1 MNHGKAQTL
10 SGSDDDGA
18 QDPAIRNL
26 KIVLLLTLVITVA
39 ILIYGTVVT
48 YREAPPMPA
57 QFTDIQGQVL
67 MTRPDIVSGKAAFQE
82 ADLMDYGSLYGMGS
96 YFGEDYTA
104 EFLHA
109 LGHQTERALARARY
123 GKPLRSLAIGERATV
138 RARMRHE
145 LQGLA
150 LTKNQVV
157 LRPAVAQAFQYIQA
171 QAVQELLHNHF
182 AHGWTKPGDM
192 GPAKARRL
200 ADFLLYS
207 AMTTI
212 ARRPGQ
218 TFSYT
223 NNWPYAPT
231 EGNTPTPA
239 TFLWTWVSFAW
250 VMFATGAVIYLFY
263 RYIHTE
269 DRSPRTVLIPGF
281 PPLTHSQRKTGK
293 YFATVAA
300 LFLVQIAA
308 GTLMAH
314 DYAERADFYG
324 LTLNAILP
332 FAFLRS
338 VHIQLP
344 ILWIGLAWMGAGL
357 FVAPLIGGGEP
368 KGQGRLVDLLYIAT
382 VAIVVG
388 GLFGDYAGIKG
399 WFTHGS
405 WFWFGNQGLSYL
417 ELGRA
422 YQIGLFIGL
431 SLWSLLV
438 GRAMWPALKARKGF
452 LSVEHILFYS
462 TVNIALLYVF
472 GMIPVTSIAS
482 SFTITDFWRW
492 WVVHLWVEQAFELF
506 VVAVTGYFLMALGL
520 VSRRATLIAI
530 LFETILVFLGG
541 DDGIG
546 HHMYWVGDP
555 GMWLSVGS
563 LFSYVEVLPLI
574 LLVIEALIEQR
585 ALIRAQKGFPH
596 ALAYKYVIGSAFWN
610 FVGAGV
616 FGGGLINAPLVNYYE
631 HGTFL
636 TLAHAHTALFGAFGL
651 IAIGLMYFA
660 LRYINRDAVW
670 NETLGTTAF
679 WLFNAGMGLWL
690 TLNFWPIGFRQLAAV
705 YEHGY
710 AYARS
715 LQFYAGTTTY
725 QWLRMPG
732 DIVFSAGAVLLAIDI
747 LKKLKVLYGRSATL
761 PAGGTLAPA
770 ARRRYE

>member
-1 MNHGKAQTL
+1 MRSSQTL
-10 SGSDDDGA
+10 SGSGDDGTH
-18 QDPAIRNL
+18 DVVIRNL
-26 KIVLLLTLVITVA
+26 KIVLLLTLVVTVG
-39 ILIYGTVVT
+39 ILIYGTFVT
-48 YREAPPMPA
+48 YRKVPPLPGR
-57 QFTDIQGQVL
+57 FLDPQGQVF
-67 MTRPDIVSGKAAFQE
+67 MTRHDVVAGKAAFQE
-82 ADLMDYGSLYGMGS
+82 ADLMDYGSIYGMGS

-104 EFLHA
+104 QFLHA
-109 LGHQTERALARARY
+109 LGRHTEQALARARY
-123 GKPLRSLAIGERATV
+123 GKGLRALTLGQRYTV
-138 RARMRHE
+138 RAKMRE
-145 LQGLA
+145 DLQGIALRDAQVTLPAALA
-150 LTKNQVV
+150 
-157 LRPAVAQAFQYIQA
+157 RAVRQIRAR
-171 QAVQELLHNHF
+171 AVGELLHNHF
-182 AHGWTKPGDM
+182 AHGWTRPGGFDH
-192 GPAKARRL
+192 AKAQHL
-200 ADFLLYS
+200 ADFLIYS
-207 AMTTI
+207 AMTTV

-231 EGNTPTPA
+231 EGNTPTTP
-239 TFLWTWVSFAW
+239 TFIWTWISFAW

-269 DRSPRTVLIPGF
+269 DRSPREVLIAGF
-281 PPLTHSQRKTGK
+281 PPLTESQRKTGK
-293 YFATVAA
+293 YFVTVAA

-314 DYAERADFYG
+314 DYAERANFYG
-324 LTLNAILP
+324 LSLDQVLP

-344 ILWIGLAWMGAGL
+344 ILWIGLAWIGAGL
-357 FVAPLIGGGEP
+357 FIGPMIGGGEP
-368 KGQGRLVDLLYIAT
+368 KGQGRLVDLLYVAT

-422 YQIGLFIGL
+422 YQMGLFAGL
-431 SLWSLLV
+431 SFWSVLV

-520 VSRRATLIAI
+520 VSRRTTLIAV

-541 DDGIG
+541 DDGVG
-546 HHMYWVGDP
+546 HHLYWVGDP

-563 LFSYVEVLPLI
+563 LFSYIEVLPLV

-585 ALIRAQKGFPH
+585 DLIRSQKDFPH

-651 IAIGLMYFA
+651 IAIGLVYFS
-660 LRYINRDAVW
+660 LRYMNGEGPWD
-670 NETLGTTAF
+670 ETMGATAF
-679 WLFNAGMGLWL
+679 WLFNAGMALWL

-715 LQFYAGTTTY
+715 LSFYNTTTTY

-732 DIVFSAGAVLLAIDI
+732 DIVFSAGALLLAVDI
-747 LKKLKVLYGRSATL
+747 VRKLKVLWGRQSPAA
-761 PAGGTLAPA
+761 AGGRLTPAP
-770 ARRRYE
+770 RRSL

>member
-1 MNHGKAQTL
+1 MKVSQTVTGKE
-10 SGSDDDGA
+10 DDGTS
-18 QDPAIRNL
+18 DTVVRNL
-26 KIVLLLTLVITVA
+26 KLALLLTIVVTVA
-39 ILIYGTVVT
+39 ILVYGTFIT
-48 YREAPPMPA
+48 YSQAPPMPGR
-57 QFTDIQGQVL
+57 FLDTSGQVL
-67 MTRPDIVSGKAAFQE
+67 MTRQDIVAGKAAFQE
-82 ADLMDYGSLYGMGS
+82 ADLMDYGSIYGMGS
-96 YFGEDYTA
+96 YYGKDYTA
-104 EFLHA
+104 AFLHA
-109 LGHQTERALARARY
+109 LGQRTQQALAKSRYGTSLRALTPGRRFDV
-123 GKPLRSLAIGERATV
+123 RSA
-138 RARMRHE
+138 MRSA
-145 LQGLA
+145 LQGLP
-150 LTKNQVV
+150 LQKPLVV
-157 LRPAVAQAFQYIQA
+157 LSPEVSQAVRAIRAHAVA
-171 QAVQELLHNHF
+171 ELLHNHF
-182 AHGWTKPGDM
+182 AHGWTKPG
-192 GPAKARRL
+192 GFTQTKARHL
-200 ADFLLYS
+200 ADFLIYS

-231 EGNTPTPA
+231 EGNNPTTPT
-239 TFLWTWVSFAW
+239 FIWTWISFAW

-269 DRSPRTVLIPGF
+269 DRSSREVLIQGF
-281 PPLTHSQRKTGK
+281 PALTESQRKTGK
-293 YFATVAA
+293 YFLTVAA
-300 LFLVQIAA
+300 LFLAQIAA

-314 DYAERADFYG
+314 DYAERANFYG
-324 LTLNAILP
+324 LSLNSILP

-338 VHIQLP
+338 AHIQLP
-344 ILWIGLAWMGAGL
+344 ILWIGLAWIGAGL
-357 FVAPLIGGGEP
+357 FIAPMIGGGEP
-368 KGQGRLVDLLYIAT
+368 KGQGRLVDLLYVAT
-382 VAIVVG
+382 VTVVVG
-388 GLFGDYAGIKG
+388 GLIGDYAGIKG

-431 SLWSLLV
+431 SLWSALV

-472 GMIPVTSIAS
+472 GMIPVTQIAS

-520 VSRRATLIAI
+520 VSRRTTLIAV

-563 LFSYVEVLPLI
+563 LFSYIEVLPLI

-585 ALIRAQKGFPH
+585 NLIRAQKDFPH

-610 FVGAGV
+610 FLGAGV
-616 FGGGLINAPLVNYYE
+616 FGGGLVNAPLVNYYE

-651 IAIGLMYFA
+651 IAIGLVYFS
-660 LRYINRDAVW
+660 LRYINGKNAWSD
-670 NETLGTTAF
+670 TLGVTAF
-679 WLFNAGMGLWL
+679 WLFNAGMVLWL
-690 TLNFWPIGFRQLAAV
+690 TLNFWPIGFRQLSAV

-715 LQFYAGTTTY
+715 LSFYNTTTVY

-732 DIVFSAGAVLLAIDI
+732 DIVFSAGALLLSIDI
-747 LKKLKVLYGRSATL
+747 VIKLKVLWGRKSAV
-761 PAGGTLAPA
+761 AGDAKLTPA
-770 ARRRYE
+770 ARRSL

>member
-1 MNHGKAQTL
+1 MRASQAI
-10 SGSDDDGA
+10 SGGADGTP
-18 QDPAIRNL
+18 DVIVRNL
-26 KIVLLLTLVITVA
+26 KIALLLTLVVTVG
-39 ILIYGTVVT
+39 ILIYGTFVT
-48 YREAPPMPA
+48 YSQAPPLPG
-57 QFTDIQGQVL
+57 QFLTREGRVV
-67 MTRPDIVSGKAAFQE
+67 MTRQDIVAGKAAFQE
-82 ADLMDYGSLYGMGS
+82 ADLMDYGSIYGMGS

-109 LGHQTERALARARY
+109 LGRNTEQTLAQSRYGSALASLTPGHRFDVRSLMRKDLQGLPLQKAHVVLPRALSQA
-123 GKPLRSLAIGERATV
+123 LHLV
-138 RARMRHE
+138 RARAMS
-145 LQGLA
+145 
-150 LTKNQVV
+150 
-157 LRPAVAQAFQYIQA
+157 
-171 QAVQELLHNHF
+171 ELLHNHF
-182 AHGWTKPGDM
+182 AHGWTKPGGFDRT
-192 GPAKARRL
+192 KARHL
-200 ADFLLYS
+200 ADFLIYS

-231 EGNTPTPA
+231 EGNSPTVP
-239 TFLWTWVSFAW
+239 TFIWTWISFAW

-269 DRSPRTVLIPGF
+269 DRAPRETLIQGF
-281 PPLTHSQRKTGK
+281 PALTESQRKTGK
-293 YFATVAA
+293 YFVTVAA

-314 DYAERADFYG
+314 DYAERSNFYG
-324 LTLNAILP
+324 LSLDRVLP

-344 ILWIGLAWMGAGL
+344 ILWIGLAWIGAGL
-357 FVAPLIGGGEP
+357 FIAPLIGGGEP
-368 KGQGRLVDLLYIAT
+368 KGQGRLVDLLYGAT

-422 YQIGLFIGL
+422 YQIALFAGL
-431 SLWSLLV
+431 SFWSVLV

-520 VSRRATLIAI
+520 VSRRTTLIAI

-563 LFSYVEVLPLI
+563 LFSYIEVLPLV

-585 ALIRAQKGFPH
+585 DLIRSQKDFPH

-651 IAIGLMYFA
+651 IAIGLIYFS
-660 LRYINRDAVW
+660 LRYINGDQEW
-670 NETLGTTAF
+670 NESLGTTAF
-679 WLFNAGMGLWL
+679 WLFNAGMALWL
-690 TLNFWPIGFRQLAAV
+690 VLNFWPIGFRQLAAV

-715 LQFYAGTTTY
+715 LSFYKTTTTY

-732 DIVFSAGAVLLAIDI
+732 DIVFSAGALLLAWDII
-747 LKKLKVLYGRSATL
+747 LKVKVLWGRQSTV
-761 PAGGTLAPA
+761 AGGAGLARAP
-770 ARRRYE
+770 RRSL